1 MMTDAGEMIRWM
13 ILAIQKVPCLS
24 FEPHV
29 SKILSAGNTIDS
41 ATSIT
46 TDSLVL
52 SKFLPQE
59 NQAQFFYENIFS
71 LIPNLKKFLPIMV
84 CIFILNIFSMQ
95 DKKPEAQLQ
104 ALMVKLIF

>member
-1 MMTDAGEMIRWM
+1 MTDAGEMIRWM

-29 SKILSAGNTIDS
+29 SKVPSTRNTINS
-41 ATSIT
+41 GISIT

-59 NQAQFFYENIFS
+59 NQAQ
-71 LIPNLKKFLPIMV
+71 LFL
-84 CIFILNIFSMQ
+84 
-95 DKKPEAQLQ
+95 
-104 ALMVKLIF
+104 